1 MEERT
6 PLVLAGG
13 RIVAE
18 MNASNNAA
26 GGELSATDR
35 AALIAAEKGAGS
47 AWGVGVGVG
56 TGAGTGLSGVGGGG
70 ASLPVRYRA
79 RVRERKWGVGLK
91 NEGGVKVEGRGGDA
105 GSDMGD
111 SDEEWSSDGSGGSG
125 WDGAV
130 EAAFVADKARVRA
143 QGHVQSA
150 YDSGGGGVADTGAST
165 GRLYLHSLPQRD
177 APLGLIARLSLEE
190 SPVSSSGTELVSP
203 ASMGLGEDDA
213 ETVVGKGRGKAR
225 GVRVGVKRTRGGDVG
240 DGGEDADMEGEDGE
254 DADEAM
260 ERGVAQ
266 EESDAWGIANKSYFQ
281 PGGWI

>member
-56 TGAGTGLSGVGGGG
+56 AGAGTGLSGVGGGG

-91 NEGGVKVEGRGGDA
+91 NEGRGGDA

-111 SDEEWSSDGSGGSG
+111 SDEDWSSDGSGGSG

-130 EAAFVADKARVRA
+130 EAAFVAEKARVRA

-150 YDSGGGGVADTGAST
+150 YEGGGVATGGST
-165 GRLYLHSLPQRD
+165 GGLYLHSLPQRD

-190 SPVSSSGTELVSP
+190 SPVSSSGTELVPP

-213 ETVVGKGRGKAR
+213 ETVVGKGRGKTR

-260 ERGVAQ
+260 EGGGVAQ